1 MHERFNIQ
9 NLMSYFSSNDPMII
23 NHRTDWVFFR
33 CLQLMWDKIT
43 CYLDYMNCEIL
54 LIGDVNSPLDDL
66 MILYASEVEFL
77 SVLLFVYFSLAQSL
91 KIISSRICVF

>member
-1 MHERFNIQ
+1 M
-9 NLMSYFSSNDPMII
+9 
-23 NHRTDWVFFR
+23 
-33 CLQLMWDKIT
+33 T

-77 SVLLFVYFSLAQSL
+77 SVLLFCLFFFGSILENS
-91 KIISSRICVF
+91 